1 MAHDMERFESSAL
14 DALIADMFDTMRHSR
29 GVGLAAPQIG
39 VSQRV
44 IVFEFQG
51 GDRAPDTAPIA
62 STVLINP
69 VITERE
75 GRAEDWEGCLSLPG
89 LRGWV
94 PRATR
99 IHYIGRG
106 RNGERLRG
114 VAEGFHARIIQHEI
128 DHLDGVLY
136 TDVAIR
142 TEPYERPS

>member
-1 MAHDMERFESSAL
+1 MRRQFISADAPLLRAMAHDVERFESSAL

-69 VITERE
+69 VISLNARAC
-75 GRAEDWEGCLSLPG
+75 GRLGGCLSLPG
-89 LRGWV
+89 CV
-94 PRATR
+94 
-99 IHYIGRG
+99 
-106 RNGERLRG
+106 
-114 VAEGFHARIIQHEI
+114 VGFHARLGFI
-128 DHLDGVLY
+128 
-136 TDVAIR
+136 T
-142 TEPYERPS
+142 